1 MGTLTVRYDAVFLD
15 VDGTLLCVDLDVGG
29 YVEDL
34 ASFATNGSLSV
45 EAARRPVWEGVH
57 EHIRENINH
66 PSAEELAR
74 FRRENARRTARAL
87 ALDAPDEVLV
97 AVSRRR
103 ISFNPCPESEGVLE
117 ELARVG
123 VPLYAVPNWDVEL
136 EAVLDDL
143 GWRPFFDDLVV
154 SAKVGVEK
162 PDGEIFERAPEVAG
176 VGRDRAVMVGND
188 PVSDARGAARA
199 GIDAVLVDR
208 RGNVDAPEAAVAVLP
223 DLRGLPALVAGG

>member
-1 MGTLTVRYDAVFLD
+1 VRYDAVFLD
-15 VDGTLLCVDLDVGG
+15 VDGTLLYVDLDVGG
-29 YVEDL
+29 HVEDL

-45 EAARRPVWEGVH
+45 EAARGPVWEGVH
-57 EHIRENINH
+57 EHIRENINY

-103 ISFNPCPESEGVLE
+103 ISFNPYPEPERVLE
-117 ELARVG
+117 ELARMG
-123 VPLYAVPNWDVEL
+123 VPLYAVSTWDVEL

-143 GWRPFFDDLVV
+143 GWRRFFDDLVV
-154 SAKVGVEK
+154 SARVGVEK
-162 PDGEIFERAPEVAG
+162 PDGELFERTLEVAG
-176 VGRDRAVMVGND
+176 VGRHRAVMVGND
-188 PVSDARGAARA
+188 PVSDVRTARA

-208 RGNVDAPEAAVAVLP
+208 RGNVEAPEVAVAVLP